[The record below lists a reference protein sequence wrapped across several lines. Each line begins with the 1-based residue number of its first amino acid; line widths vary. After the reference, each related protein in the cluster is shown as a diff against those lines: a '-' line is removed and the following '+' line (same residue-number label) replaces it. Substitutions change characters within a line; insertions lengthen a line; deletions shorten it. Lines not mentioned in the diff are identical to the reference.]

1 MNNNDQP
8 QSANDM
14 YRVPTT
20 ESETVSF
27 DIETPELAEAQVER
41 QFRDIAREEV
51 RLSFEEISKE
61 LALSADGMDDSL
73 NRTVEAVEFEPNP
86 HAVEILEMSNAITEF
101 RTLHHA
107 ELVALRE
114 RKRLIRK
121 MITAL
126 FGDNSSPVTRP
137 GSSQQATIEY
147 LAEFEDTVVGQKT
160 FPIDSKNEPEVKS
173 RRFIFL
179 PDGRDAVWYMKQTAT
194 VKAKNFTNS
203 YKVRPHVVEKSST
216 YFDANLGRERN
227 TAVVAA
233 DDEILTLKAAVTHY
247 HREVIKN
254 IYTKPVTSKKRPK
267 SSGPRGRTK

>member
-20 ESETVSF
+20 LSETISF
-27 DIETPELAEAQVER
+27 DIETPEQPEAQIER
-41 QFRDIAREEV
+41 QFHDIAREEV
-51 RLSFEEISKE
+51 RLSFEEMTKA
-61 LALSADGMDDSL
+61 LALSADGIEPP
-73 NRTVEAVEFEPNP
+73 NRTIETVEFEANP

-107 ELVALRE
+107 ELAALRE

-126 FGDNSSPVTRP
+126 FGDNSSPATRP
-137 GSSQQATIEY
+137 GSSKQATIEY
-147 LAEFEDTVVGQKT
+147 LAEFEDAIVGQKT
-160 FPIDSKNEPEVKS
+160 FPIDSKIEPEVKS

-179 PDGRDAVWYMKQTAT
+179 PDGNEVVWYMQQTAT
-194 VKAKNFTNS
+194 DKTKNFTNS

-247 HREVIKN
+247 HGEVMKN
-254 IYTKPVTSKKRPK
+254 IYTKPVTTKKRTK

>member
-20 ESETVSF
+20 LSETISF
-27 DIETPELAEAQVER
+27 DIETPEQPEAQIER
-41 QFRDIAREEV
+41 QFHDIAREEV
-51 RLSFEEISKE
+51 RLSFEEMTKA
-61 LALSADGMDDSL
+61 LALSADGIEPP
-73 NRTVEAVEFEPNP
+73 NRTIESVEFEANP

-121 MITAL
+121 MMTAL
-126 FGDNSSPVTRP
+126 FGDNSSATTRP
-137 GSSQQATIEY
+137 GSSEQATIEY
-147 LAEFEDTVVGQKT
+147 LAEFEDATVGQKT
-160 FPIDSKNEPEVKS
+160 FPIDSKIEPEIKS

-179 PDGRDAVWYMKQTAT
+179 PDGNEVVWHMQQAAT
-194 VKAKNFTNS
+194 VKTKNFTNS
-203 YKVRPHVVEKSST
+203 YKVHPHVVEKSST
-216 YFDANLGRERN
+216 YFDETLGRERN
-227 TAVVAA
+227 VAVVAA

-254 IYTKPVTSKKRPK
+254 VYTKPATTKKRTK
-267 SSGPRGRTK
+267 SSGLRGRTK